1 MPISAGACRT
11 IEIYALSY
19 TRWKSLLTCCSASMC
34 STAQSP
40 RARKAFSRA
49 CAARTCPAPDV
60 ADSNNTRGFV
70 FICLEIP
77 RMQEAS
83 RCFALAR
90 GDFFQ
95 NPASDFL
102 EFAEAS
108 EVILKIVVQELR
120 VLRAEFRSQ
129 NHVTQLYWMRE
140 QRVFLQFLERNLGV
154 VVIHGFP
161 QRKRPFPPI
170 VLNCCSN
177 SPVAVLAGFD
187 AHDFANAANTY
198 IARLRDLLGKCDY
211 EINLAADFEI
221 GRGKKV
227 QPAITDIPRM
237 GVQLAALILAR
248 KNAHG
253 KAHRESPCLAAFRSI
268 SHQNP
273 LGLWTRR
280 KANIGPCKL
289 QRENQEILS

>member
-1 MPISAGACRT
+1 
-11 IEIYALSY
+11 
-19 TRWKSLLTCCSASMC
+19 
-34 STAQSP
+34 
-40 RARKAFSRA
+40 
-49 CAARTCPAPDV
+49 
-60 ADSNNTRGFV
+60 
-70 FICLEIP
+70 
-77 RMQEAS
+77 MQEAS

-170 VLNCCSN
+170 VLSCCRAKGVTRKLEEEILRGIRRRGHEFIAGNSCSN

-221 GRGKKV
+221 GR
-227 QPAITDIPRM
+227 
-237 GVQLAALILAR
+237 
-248 KNAHG
+248 
-253 KAHRESPCLAAFRSI
+253 
-268 SHQNP
+268 
-273 LGLWTRR
+273 
-280 KANIGPCKL
+280 NIGPCKL